1 MVIERTSSEIIIR
14 LPANVDTSGLQ
25 RLIDYL
31 TYQEATAQSTA
42 TQEAVDA
49 LANEVKAGWWANNRD
64 RLIR

>member
-1 MVIERTSSEIIIR
+1 MVIERTASEIIIR

-31 TYQEATAQSTA
+31 TYQEATVQSTA
-42 TQEAVDA
+42 TQDAVDA
-49 LANEVKAGWWANNRD
+49 LASEVKAGWWAKNRD